1 MKFAKFNIISFITS
15 IIITLILFSY
25 IYYKSEI
32 FAEGNKHD
40 YYFKYYLVT
49 FVLFLFSVLT
59 LFFNKK
65 TLFACLSI
73 IISSSVAICAVEL
86 FLTINLKKYPS
97 AKLKYTDEFKKND
110 PSIVPIIYYA
120 DHKKIN
126 LYKEIV
132 PLAGISN
139 KKTIFCQEDG
149 PMIEYK
155 SDRFGF
161 NNFDF
166 IWDKKNIFAVTI
178 GDSFTHGA
186 CVDTKNTIANNIDKD
201 EFLLNLG
208 IGGTG
213 PLIQFATVKEYL
225 NRANPKRII
234 WIYYEEND
242 FADLIFE
249 KSDPV
254 LKKYLEDE
262 NFSQQLISKQK
273 NIDKKLITI
282 LHREIDDKNK
292 IKKDNLKKFIKL
304 TSIRKMFL
312 DNPAGNKIKT
322 PKDFINII
330 KKTIKIADERNLKFY
345 FVYLPE
351 KNRFTKGLAN
361 DKNYRNYYEVVD
373 IIKNLNI
380 SFIDL
385 KNEFNKLPEPI
396 DLYSK
401 NFFHLNISGYKK
413 AAELI
418 NEKIKEFEQ

>member
-1 MKFAKFNIISFITS
+1 MKFTKFNIIAFIIS
-15 IIITLILFSY
+15 ITISLIFFSY
-25 IYYKSEI
+25 VYYKSEI
-32 FAEGNKHD
+32 FAAGNKHD
-40 YYFKYYLVT
+40 YYFKYYVAT
-49 FVLFLFSVLT
+49 YVLFFFSILT
-59 LFFNKK
+59 LFLNKK
-65 TLFACLSI
+65 TIFACLAI
-73 IISSSVAICAVEL
+73 IVSSSFAIYAVEL
-86 FLTINLKKYPS
+86 FLTINFKKPAS
-97 AKLKYTDEFKKND
+97 VKLKYIDEFKKND

-126 LYKEIV
+126 IDKKIV
-132 PLAGISN
+132 PLAGVSN

-149 PMIEYK
+149 PMIEYN

-161 NNFDF
+161 NNFDY
-166 IWDKKNIFAVTI
+166 IWDKKDIFAVTV
-178 GDSFTHGA
+178 GDSFTQGA
-186 CVDTKNTIANNIDKD
+186 CVNTKNTIANNIDKD

-242 FADLIFE
+242 FGDLILE

-273 NIDKKLITI
+273 KIDKKLITI
-282 LHREIDDKNK
+282 LHRKIDDKNK
-292 IKKDNLKKFIKL
+292 IKKDDLKKFIKL
-304 TSIRKMFL
+304 TSVRRMFL
-312 DNPAGNKIKT
+312 DNSAAYKIKT

-330 KKTIKIADERNLKFY
+330 KKTKKIADERNLKFY

-373 IIKNLNI
+373 IIKNLNVP
-380 SFIDL
+380 FIDL

-401 NFFHLNISGYKK
+401 KFFHLNISGYKT